1 MNLQKKE
8 NQLLLA
14 FLVIALWSIP
24 QVAFAGP
31 AWEDALQTIVG
42 YVTGSTARYIAI
54 LAVVGFGFAAFLGRI
69 SWRRALEIVVAIA
82 VVFGAAKIVDM
93 FAGSGTP

>member
-1 MNLQKKE
+1 MNLQKK
-8 NQLLLA
+8 NNHIYFA
-14 FLVIALWSIP
+14 FLLFLILSVP
-24 QVAFAGP
+24 NFAFAAP
-31 AWEDALQTIVG
+31 AWESALQTIVG
-42 YVTGSTARYIAI
+42 YVTGSTARYVAI

-93 FAGSGTP
+93 FAGAGGP